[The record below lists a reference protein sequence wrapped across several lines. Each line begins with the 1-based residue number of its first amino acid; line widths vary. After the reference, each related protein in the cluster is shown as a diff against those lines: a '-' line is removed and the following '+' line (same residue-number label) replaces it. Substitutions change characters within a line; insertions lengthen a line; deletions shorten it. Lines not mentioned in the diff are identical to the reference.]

1 MEEEEEEEVD
11 WREVREYV
19 VANQLVGDEEEEQGG
34 AWRARFK
41 DFSGQ
46 RCDWNPVFLFWRD
59 LIVSICLRFGIM
71 FLRPSSLINNCFN
84 RGGLTPLCLPRVF
97 LLMYEEEGHLV
108 RPHQLLD
115 PRTGRLSLLFRKLSN
130 FLFTSSTT
138 CSDDD
143 DDDDVVYLVMPV
155 LKEKAGQL
163 LQLLSEDNSSIV
175 TFSRFQHLCGG
186 SSSSASAI
194 LSYLSSQSKAR
205 FLSLHTPSHHL
216 HIQGV
221 KVSLSASPVSNAS
234 SLDYDVLHLIWT
246 TETLDHQLSV
256 IDKRCERSKKSA
268 LASLASGNKNVAL
281 RHMRAFKLATESRDK
296 CTSLLN
302 RVEEVL
308 HLIANAESTSKVF
321 EALQIGA
328 QAIKE
333 NKISVKEV
341 ERTLQELEDS
351 IDLQKQVETALESPP
366 SYTFVDEEDI
376 EEEFKKLELEIGS
389 GNNAQPPIPEGEA
402 YAAATETEALDST
415 ESLNEAFSNLK
426 VADGMSS
433 TAAGQN
439 IPDKETKNLELE
451 AA

>member
-19 VANQLVGDEEEEQGG
+19 VANRLVGEEEEEEEGE

-59 LIVSICLRFGIM
+59 LILSICLRFRIM

-115 PRTGRLSLLFRKLSN
+115 PRTGGLSLLFRKLSK
-130 FLFTSSTT
+130 FLFASSSTT
-138 CSDDD
+138 CS

-205 FLSLHTPSHHL
+205 FLSHHL
-216 HIQGV
+216 HIQ
-221 KVSLSASPVSNAS
+221 VSSPPP
-234 SLDYDVLHLIWT
+234 
-246 TETLDHQLSV
+246 
-256 IDKRCERSKKSA
+256 
-268 LASLASGNKNVAL
+268 
-281 RHMRAFKLATESRDK
+281 FPF
-296 CTSLLN
+296 SLLC
-302 RVEEVL
+302 L
-308 HLIANAESTSKVF
+308 YHC
-321 EALQIGA
+321 
-328 QAIKE
+328 
-333 NKISVKEV
+333 
-341 ERTLQELEDS
+341 TLYILS
-351 IDLQKQVETALESPP
+351 FFFFS
-366 SYTFVDEEDI
+366 
-376 EEEFKKLELEIGS
+376 
-389 GNNAQPPIPEGEA
+389 
-402 YAAATETEALDST
+402 
-415 ESLNEAFSNLK
+415 AFS
-426 VADGMSS
+426 GC
-433 TAAGQN
+433 
-439 IPDKETKNLELE
+439 
-451 AA
+451 

>member
-19 VANQLVGDEEEEQGG
+19 VANQLVGDDEEGGGGGG

-46 RCDWNPVFLFWRD
+46 RSDWNPVFLFWRD
-59 LIVSICLRFGIM
+59 LILSICLRFGIL
-71 FLRPSSLINNCFN
+71 FLRPSSLINKCFN

-115 PRTGRLSLLFRKLSN
+115 PRSGRLSLLFRKLSN
-130 FLFTSSTT
+130 FLFTSDD
-138 CSDDD
+138 DDD

-186 SSSSASAI
+186 SSSSSASAI

-205 FLSLHTPSHHL
+205 FLSLYTPSHHL

-221 KVSLSASPVSNAS
+221 KISLSASPVSNPS
-234 SLDYDVLHLIWT
+234 SLDYDVLHLVWT

-281 RHMRAFKLATESRDK
+281 RHMRAFKLAAESRDK

-308 HLIANAESTSKVF
+308 HLIANAESTSKVS

-328 QAIKE
+328 QAIKK

-341 ERTLQELEDS
+341 EHTLQELEDS
-351 IDLQKQVETALESPP
+351 IDLQKQVETTLESPS
-366 SYTFVDEEDI
+366 SYTFVDDEDI

-426 VADGMSS
+426 VTDGMSR

-439 IPDKETKNLELE
+439 IPYKETKNLELE